1 MASSYSDLGLEL
13 MVTGENAG
21 TWGDKTNSN
30 LNLIQQSVAGYEAI
44 TLTSGGTVNLA
55 MTDAALS
62 TARNMIIKFATAT
75 IAASTIC
82 TIPDGIEK
90 FYIFDC
96 SGLTDA
102 NNLTI
107 KTVSGTGFSPT
118 TAGAASPKMFAAY
131 SDGTNLVEVSLNTLG
146 GTIATAQIEAAAIT
160 TALLSDNAV
169 TTAKISDNQV
179 TTAKIS
185 DNQITTA
192 KISDNQVTTAKI
204 ADDAVG
210 PDQLSNTAVTPAEY
224 TSATIT
230 VDAQGRIT
238 AASSGSAGAGG
249 FVPQAIRNGPS
260 SGTHTFNPGTNY
272 VLTYL
277 YGAGGGGGGGKSPGN
292 PSPANANRGGTGG
305 DGGFGGYFGPTG
317 GAPSKTFNIGG
328 GGNGG
333 NVSSPG
339 NPGNTGGST
348 TFTDFGTV
356 NGGGGGSGGEFNGG
370 AAPTGSAGSAPGA
383 TVTYSPGNI
392 FVGGNSAFGAGGGG
406 GPGTGAGS
414 AGPGSTGSGGT
425 IFIFENF
432 GS

>member
-30 LNLIQQSVAGYEAI
+30 LNLIQQAVGGYEAI
-44 TLTSGGTVNLA
+44 TLTSGGTVTLA
-55 MTDAALS
+55 MTDAQLS

-96 SGLTDA
+96 SGLTNA

-131 SDGTNLVEVSLNTLG
+131 SDGTNIVEISLNTLG

-160 TALLSDNAV
+160 TALISDNA
-169 TTAKISDNQV
+169 V

-192 KISDNQVTTAKI
+192 KISDNQITTAKVSDLQITTAKI
-204 ADDAVG
+204 ADDSIT
-210 PDQLSNTAVTPAEY
+210 PDKLSNTAVTPGDY
-224 TSATIT
+224 TSTSLT

-238 AASSGSAGAGG
+238 AASSGAGGAGA
-249 FVPQAIRNGPS
+249 FVPKIVSTGPA
-260 SGTHTFNPGTNY
+260 SGTYTANAATNY
-272 VLTYL
+272 IGAYM
-277 YGAGGGGGGGKSPGN
+277 YAGGGGGAGGYNSGPPGGSGAPGGFGFYASSISAPFSQPYSVGGGGAGGALYN
-292 PSPANANRGGTGG
+292 GNGGTGG
-305 DGGFGGYFGPTG
+305 ATTI
-317 GAPSKTFNIGG
+317 ATIGTVN

-333 NVSSPG
+333 NRQQGMNNG
-339 NPGNTGGST
+339 NN
-348 TFTDFGTV
+348 
-356 NGGGGGSGGEFNGG
+356 
-370 AAPTGSAGSAPGA
+370 GSAGSAPGA
-383 TVTYSPGNI
+383 TLGTHRGFLVGESSASAQFGTQGN
-392 FVGGNSAFGAGGGG
+392 GGAPLN
-406 GPGTGAGS
+406 PGTAGNRGVL
-414 AGPGSTGSGGT
+414 AL
-425 IFIFENF
+425 FENI